1 MCSVVKEVVRDCVD
15 NIELQQKLS
24 LSELEA
30 VFKTVLVRM
39 KSVDEMENIFTNPG
53 AYFLPSSDEFLENL
67 ADIDKDEVKKMLAET
82 LDVIECE
89 DSIDTAQKLCRWELT
104 IHVLYN
110 WCYVTPS
117 FLPSQG
123 LSHTL
128 DSVGGHYTGPG
139 PTKASLHH
147 SDSGFV
153 SPASV
158 SLPLAKLIPILSS
171 QVNTR
176 AVNEPPRKT

>member
-104 IHVLYN
+104 
-110 WCYVTPS
+110 
-117 FLPSQG
+117 
-123 LSHTL
+123 SHISDVHLAFRDTFISPQPRAVPHPGQRGRPL
-128 DSVGGHYTGPG
+128 HGPG
-139 PTKASLHH
+139 PHQ
-147 SDSGFV
+147 G
-153 SPASV
+153 
-158 SLPLAKLIPILSS
+158 
-171 QVNTR
+171 
-176 AVNEPPRKT
+176 EPPPLGLGVRVPGLGQSAPRQAHPHPLVPGEH

>member
-24 LSELEA
+24 LTELEA

-39 KSVDEMENIFTNPG
+39 KSVGEMENIFTNPG

-89 DSIDTAQKLCRWELT
+89 DSIDTIQSCAGK
-104 IHVLYN
+104 
-110 WCYVTPS
+110 
-117 FLPSQG
+117 
-123 LSHTL
+123 
-128 DSVGGHYTGPG
+128 
-139 PTKASLHH
+139 
-147 SDSGFV
+147 
-153 SPASV
+153 
-158 SLPLAKLIPILSS
+158 SS
-171 QVNTR
+171 CTFCVMW
-176 AVNEPPRKT
+176 

>member
-24 LSELEA
+24 LTELEA

-67 ADIDKDEVKKMLAET
+67 ADIDKDEVNKMLAET

-89 DSIDTAQKLCRWELT
+89 DSIDTAQKLCR
-104 IHVLYN
+104 
-110 WCYVTPS
+110 
-117 FLPSQG
+117 
-123 LSHTL
+123 
-128 DSVGGHYTGPG
+128 
-139 PTKASLHH
+139 
-147 SDSGFV
+147 
-153 SPASV
+153 
-158 SLPLAKLIPILSS
+158 
-171 QVNTR
+171 
-176 AVNEPPRKT
+176 